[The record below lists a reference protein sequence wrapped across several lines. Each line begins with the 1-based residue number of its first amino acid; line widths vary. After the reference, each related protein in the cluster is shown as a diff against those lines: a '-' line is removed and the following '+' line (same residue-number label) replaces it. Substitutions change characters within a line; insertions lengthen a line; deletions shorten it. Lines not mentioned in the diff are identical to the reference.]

1 MAEEAA
7 DSLSAVYEP
16 VPAAADAASDSV
28 HAPLAV
34 ADSLAGRFAAYDVWE
49 ERTVVFNPDPTKAVW
64 MSGLCRFCRMR
75 IAPECGTRPKAGRAG
90 R

>member
-1 MAEEAA
+1 MAIKRILAVLSVVLSVAVASRAQMAEEAA

-49 ERTVVFNPDPTKAVW
+49 EDRKSVV
-64 MSGLCRFCRMR
+64 
-75 IAPECGTRPKAGRAG
+75 
-90 R
+90 